1 MTWTARSAAPA
12 AALGVAALA
21 LSACGGTDTGSDVEA
36 VEVGTATV
44 SGDAATDDAPA
55 ATGDDSTGDDTGG
68 TTDDSTL
75 DDSTLDDSTTD
86 DDTTAAGTAPT
97 TDAAA
102 AAPAGLPPRPERDRC
117 VDLPEAADG
126 VYTVYEAG
134 TATVTATDGRL
145 TLVDVQAGDG
155 WTSRVDDEEGEKVQV
170 DFRPDGQDTQD
181 VLDLEVEVDDG
192 RVQVQVC
199 NDDD

>member
-12 AALGVAALA
+12 AVLGVAALA
-21 LSACGGTDTGSDVEA
+21 LSACGGTDTGSGVEA

-44 SGDAATDDAPA
+44 SGATATDDAPA

-75 DDSTLDDSTTD
+75 DDSTTD

-97 TDAAA
+97 TTAPTTDAAA
-102 AAPAGLPPRPERDRC
+102 AAGLPPRPERDRC

-145 TLVDVQAGDG
+145 TLVDVQAADG
-155 WTSRVDDEEGEKVQV
+155 WTSRVDDEEGEEVQV